1 MEFVAVTARIAYMM
15 TMHPPTFQYTC
26 AVGVMSA
33 VLATFAPAAQ
43 SATSPEAPTTAPKLL
58 KGPVADLEAIQKAF
72 EKLARVAAPS
82 VVTVKCARE
91 PRAKSLT
98 GLNAP
103 PSRRRTYGAG
113 SGVIIRSDGMI
124 LTNEHVIH
132 GSEDITVHTHDG
144 KEYQAAIVQT
154 DPRSDLAVI
163 QVSTKNLKA
172 AALGD
177 VSTLR
182 QGHLVFAMG
191 NPFGVASDVGHAS
204 MSWGLVS
211 ALGRPLP
218 LLGYAEQRYYGNLI
232 ETTAAINPGNSGG
245 PLFDIYGRV
254 VGITTAIS
262 TRTGRSEGVGFAV
275 PISRRTR
282 HIIAELLRGHEVEY
296 GLLGVLVHTPEPIER
311 KAARVPPERGA
322 LVDAVDPGSP
332 GEAAGIKPGDMI
344 IRFDGQE
351 ILDSDHLVRLVGST
365 SPGQDV
371 EITLHRRGAP
381 ITVEATVTRL
391 PRRGASSLDP
401 VRWRGLTVVPLDPQI
416 AERLNLDLD
425 TIAKPHGLVISYV
438 RPQSSAYSVGL
449 RAGMVLRRL
458 GEETIATPSGLRE
471 AVRRVRG
478 KPARLTI
485 YGGRQYTV
493 QPD

>member
-1 MEFVAVTARIAYMM
+1 
-15 TMHPPTFQYTC
+15 
-26 AVGVMSA
+26 MSA
-33 VLATFAPAAQ
+33 QPSWTCIAIATAWLLSAGLGGPATA
-43 SATSPEAPTTAPKLL
+43 ADPTPKLRPPTTAPKLL
-58 KGPVADLEAIQKAF
+58 KGPVADLQAIQDAF
-72 EKLARVAAPS
+72 EKLARIAAPT
-82 VVTVKCARE
+82 VVTIKCARE
-91 PRAKSLT
+91 PGSATRA
-98 GLNAP
+98 GLKGT

-132 GSEDITVHTHDG
+132 ESDDITVHTHDG
-144 KEYQAAIVQT
+144 QEYEAWIVQT
-154 DPRSDLAVI
+154 DPRSDLAVLQI
-163 QVSTKNLKA
+163 PVKNLKP

-296 GLLGVLVHTPEPIER
+296 GLLGVLVHTPEPVER
-311 KAARVPPERGA
+311 EAARVPKERGA

-332 GEAAGIKPGDMI
+332 GEKAGIKPGDMV
-344 IRFDGQE
+344 IRFDDKE
-351 ILDSDHLVRLVGST
+351 ILDADHLVRLVGST
-365 SPGQDV
+365 SPGQTV
-371 EITLHRRGAP
+371 EIVVHRRGAP
-381 ITVEATVTRL
+381 ITVEATLTRL
-391 PRRGASSLDP
+391 PRRGASALDP
-401 VRWRGLTVVPLDPQI
+401 VRWRGVTVVPLDPQI
-416 AERLNLDLD
+416 ARRLSLDLD
-425 TIAKPHGLVISYV
+425 TIAKPHGLVVSYV
-438 RPQSSAYSVGL
+438 RPESPGHRAGL

-458 GEETIATPSGLRE
+458 GEDTVATLSGLRE
-471 AVRRVRG
+471 MARRLRG
-478 KPARLTI
+478 KPARVTV
-485 YGGRQYTV
+485 YGGRQYNI